1 MGYGNATYSADLK
14 VIREV
19 KYNILKCLC
28 SNTYMKKNHFIMFEY
43 MYLNITYNLKNVLVL
58 FTVFLHLEKW
68 FFFAKHPCTAPLHVS
83 FPPAC
88 CHGNPIRYAV
98 V

>member
-58 FTVFLHLEKW
+58 FTVFSHLDKW
-68 FFFAKHPCTAPLHVS
+68 FFLQSTLVLRLYMYLSLQHV
-83 FPPAC
+83 AM
-88 CHGNPIRYAV
+88 V
-98 V
+98 TL